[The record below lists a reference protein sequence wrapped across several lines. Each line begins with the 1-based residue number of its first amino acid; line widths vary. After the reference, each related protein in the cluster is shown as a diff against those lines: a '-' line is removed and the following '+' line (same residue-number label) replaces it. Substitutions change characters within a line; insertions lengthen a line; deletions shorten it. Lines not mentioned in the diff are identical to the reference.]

1 MNGSNPV
8 SVEQRGGG
16 AQQRFTSSTLA
27 STPSY
32 NMIFK
37 RKKNSEFN
45 SDLPSMSFK
54 RAVSI
59 SLGSFS
65 DSVGSRLSSEGS
77 SNDRLFIFTPE
88 CGLSN
93 NTPDCSER
101 NYIYQKKSVRSP
113 PTPPQINTLKVSNFL
128 QICQLNYSLLRPM
141 IARGNLSSQTL
152 KAHSVLTCLPREPT

>member
-37 RKKNSEFN
+37 RKNSEFN

-101 NYIYQKKSVRSP
+101 NYIYQKKASGLHP
-113 PTPPQINTLKVSNFL
+113 PPHK
-128 QICQLNYSLLRPM
+128 
-141 IARGNLSSQTL
+141 
-152 KAHSVLTCLPREPT
+152 